1 MRKIRIAEDV
11 KTDKRLGRHINHD
24 PRSRA
29 YAFKAG
35 TYNTIRHER
44 WSAVLD
50 QGDLGS
56 CTGNAGTGALGTAPF
71 PNPPTVTLDENFA
84 VTLYGEATALD
95 NYPGTYPPT
104 DTGSDGLSVA
114 KALQKRGLI
123 SGYQHAFTLDAALT
137 ALQSYA
143 LITGVNWYSSFDEP
157 DVNGLVKIASNAY
170 VRGGHEFEVIGCDVD
185 KRQLE
190 CVNSWGSSWGKNGHF
205 FIGFDDF
212 TRLMKEDGDVTVLLP
227 PTVPAPTPTPVPDPT
242 PIPTPTPVADYTDHE
257 LWAATEKWANARHTG
272 CNKKAATAVKAWAKK
287 KGLT

>member
-11 KTDKRLGRHINHD
+11 VADRRLGRHINHD

-44 WSAVLD
+44 WSTVLD
-50 QGDLGS
+50 QGDVGS
-56 CTGNAGTGALGTAPF
+56 CTGNAATGALGTAPF
-71 PNPPTVTLDENFA
+71 AVSTQALDESFA
-84 VTLYGEATALD
+84 LKLYGMATSLD

-114 KALQKRGLI
+114 KACQNLGLI

-157 DVNGLVKIASNAY
+157 DANGLVKIASNAY
-170 VRGGHEFEVIGCDVD
+170 VRGGHEFEIIGCDVV

-190 CVNSWGSSWGKNGHF
+190 AVNSWGSGWGKDGHF

-212 TRLMKEDGDVTVLLP
+212 TRLMSEDGDVTVLLP
-227 PTVPAPTPTPVPDPT
+227 PTTPAPTPTPVPDPT
-242 PIPTPTPVADYTDHE
+242 PTPVDDGADTT
-257 LWAATEKWANARHTG
+257 LWAATEQWAHARHTG
-272 CNKKAATAVKAWAKK
+272 CNKKAAKAVLAWAKE
-287 KGLT
+287 KGLG